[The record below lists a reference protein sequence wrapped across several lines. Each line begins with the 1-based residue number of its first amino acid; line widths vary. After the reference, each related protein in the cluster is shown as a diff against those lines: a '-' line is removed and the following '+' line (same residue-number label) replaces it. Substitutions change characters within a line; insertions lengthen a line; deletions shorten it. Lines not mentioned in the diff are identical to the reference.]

1 MPPTI
6 YDIAKAAH
14 VGIGTVSRVL
24 NNHPNVSLAT
34 RTKVLNVANRLNWQ
48 PHPYARGLARQK
60 TNTVLAVVPFFS
72 TYFFVEVLRG
82 VQTKLGQMEYDLI
95 LYGIND
101 PHHVDELLKRNSLRM
116 RVDGVL
122 FLSMA
127 IPERF
132 VEQYSRLKIPIVL
145 VDTKQKDLDSVFV
158 ENVTGART
166 ATKHLIGLGHR
177 RIGMLNASMRSQ
189 PAQERF
195 EGFKLAMREAALEI
209 DPRLTVSSNST
220 ILDGFTREAGYELM
234 KELLSLGHDRPSAV
248 LVASDI
254 QASGA
259 LWAIEEAGLCC
270 PEDIAIVGFDDIE
283 LASHLRLTTMRQPM
297 FDMGVL
303 AGRKIEERISGS
315 IAPPSNIPLVPE
327 LVVRETCGATRRDVR
342 KMEQQKPGSPV
353 GGTPNE
359 AGLVKDT
366 MQALS
371 KEQGERS

>member
-34 RTKVLNVANRLNWQ
+34 RTRVLNIANRLNWQ

-60 TNTVLAVVPFFS
+60 TNTILAVVPFFS

-95 LYGIND
+95 LYGISD

-132 VEQYSRLKIPIVL
+132 VEQYARLKIPIVL
-145 VDTKQKDLDSVFV
+145 VDTKQKGLDSVFV

-166 ATKHLIGLGHR
+166 ATRHLISLGHK
-177 RIGMLNASMRSQ
+177 RIAMLNASMRSQ
-189 PAQERF
+189 PAQERL
-195 EGFKLAMREAALEI
+195 EGFRMAMREADLAI

-220 ILDGFTREAGYELM
+220 VLDGFTRESGYELM
-234 KELLSLGHDRPSAV
+234 KELLGLGHDRPTAV

-259 LWAIEEAGLCC
+259 LWAREEVGLHC
-270 PEDIAIVGFDDIE
+270 PDDVAIVGFDDIE
-283 LASHLRLTTMRQPM
+283 LASHLRLTTMHQPM

-303 AGRKIEERISGS
+303 AGRKIEERINGS
-315 IAPPSNIPLVPE
+315 DSPPSSIPLVPE
-327 LVVRETCGATRRDVR
+327 LVIRDTCGAKSSSIARV
-342 KMEQQKPGSPV
+342 
-353 GGTPNE
+353 E
-359 AGLVKDT
+359 AD
-366 MQALS
+366 A
-371 KEQGERS
+371 GE

>member
-1 MPPTI
+1 MAPTI

-34 RTKVLNVANRLNWQ
+34 RTRVLNVANRLNWQ

-60 TNTVLAVVPFFS
+60 TNTILAVVPFFS

-95 LYGIND
+95 LYGISD

-132 VEQYSRLKIPIVL
+132 VEQYSHLKVPIVL
-145 VDTKQKDLDSVFV
+145 VDTKRHDLDSVFV
-158 ENVTGART
+158 ENVNGART
-166 ATKHLIGLGHR
+166 ATKHLIALGHR
-177 RIGMLNASMRSQ
+177 RIGMLNASLRSQ
-189 PAQERF
+189 PAQERL
-195 EGFKLAMREAALEI
+195 EGFTLAMQEAELSI
-209 DPRLTVSSNST
+209 DPHLTVSSSST
-220 ILDGFTREAGYELM
+220 ILDGFTRESGYELM
-234 KELLSLGHDRPSAV
+234 KDLLNLGTERPTAV

-259 LWAIEEAGLCC
+259 LWAIEEAGLHC
-270 PEDIAIVGFDDIE
+270 PDDIAIVGFDDIE
-283 LASHLRLTTMRQPM
+283 LAGHLRLTTMRQPM

-303 AGRKIEERISGS
+303 AGRKIEERINGS
-315 IAPPSNIPLVPE
+315 TEPPSSIPLVPE
-327 LVVRETCGATRRDVR
+327 LVVRETCGGIRNKGNEKTKD
-342 KMEQQKPGSPV
+342 SPPV
-353 GGTPNE
+353 LAGTI
-359 AGLVKDT
+359 
-366 MQALS
+366 
-371 KEQGERS
+371 